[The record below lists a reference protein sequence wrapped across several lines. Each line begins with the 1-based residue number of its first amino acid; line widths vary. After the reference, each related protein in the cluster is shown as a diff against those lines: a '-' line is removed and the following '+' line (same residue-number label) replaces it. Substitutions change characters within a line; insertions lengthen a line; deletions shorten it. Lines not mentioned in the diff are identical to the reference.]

1 MYSTSHLVYVP
12 FSLVHG
18 YRELVLQ
25 LEGSKF
31 KDYVTANPE

>member
-1 MYSTSHLVYVP
+1 MYLP
-12 FSLVHG
+12 FSLEHG

-31 KDYVTANPE
+31 EHYVMAMNPE